1 MSEKRRQILVARFD
15 KNSAE
20 EIMIH
25 LCEWKGQQ
33 YVDIRTWYK
42 PGPGEDKGLHPSTKG
57 IRFSAELLPDLR
69 SAIDA
74 AISAVEN
81 GPGIEI
87 VQDGAQGAGE
97 KGS

>member
-1 MSEKRRQILVARFD
+1 MSGIRQRLIGEFD

-20 EIMIH
+20 KVRVH
-25 LCEWKGQQ
+25 LMEWKGQT
-33 YVDIRTWYK
+33 YFDIRVWFKADDGVYY
-42 PGPGEDKGLHPSTKG
+42 PSTKG
-57 IRFSAELLPDLR
+57 IRLNCELLLDLR

-74 AISAVEN
+74 AISAVED
-81 GPGIEI
+81 GPGVEI